1 LGFLLSF
8 LIEPQASKNSETTA
22 TWSVVLSSSLAA
34 EADFSS
40 PAEAE
45 PEVAA
50 LALAQV
56 LVWLPVAEAVGLA
69 CSGEAELVVGA
80 LEAALVADA
89 EAAGPEPACSEP
101 AEVLAADALAAEP
114 VADAVAEELVAAVVA
129 EALAADALAAEPVAD
144 AVAEEL
150 VAAVVAEALAAD
162 APAAELAGAAAAE
175 LELVCFGPVAA
186 PAADALAAVLVVELV
201 AGARVA
207 ALLIWQPAGSQV
219 VDYDSAAAELGQEQ
233 AGWVVDCESAE
244 HFAAPRWVDGLR

>member
-1 LGFLLSF
+1 MSFIRNKNPRRDMASGVFAFF

-22 TWSVVLSSSLAA
+22 TWSVVPSSSLAA

-50 LALAQV
+50 LALPQV

-89 EAAGPEPACSEP
+89 EPAGPERACSEP

-114 VADAVAEELVAAVVA
+114 VADAVAEELVADAAVVLAADELVAEPVAGAAEAVFLADALEVPAADELVAELVAGAAEAVLGPAYFEA
-129 EALAADALAAEPVAD
+129 EALAAD
-144 AVAEEL
+144 EL
-150 VAAVVAEALAAD
+150 VA
-162 APAAELAGAAAAE
+162 
-175 LELVCFGPVAA
+175 
-186 PAADALAAVLVVELV
+186 ELV
-201 AGARVA
+201 AGAA
-207 ALLIWQPAGSQV
+207 EADW
-219 VDYDSAAAELGQEQ
+219 AAAELGQEL
-233 AGWVVDCESAE
+233 AAHRAVRWAVDCDSVER
-244 HFAAPRWVDGLR
+244 FAGPRLADGMR

>member
-1 LGFLLSF
+1 LLSF

-89 EAAGPEPACSEP
+89 EAAGPEPTCSEP
-101 AEVLAADALAAEP
+101 AEV
-114 VADAVAEELVAAVVA
+114 
-129 EALAADALAAEPVAD
+129 LAADALAAEPVAD

-233 AGWVVDCESAE
+233 AGWAVDCESAE
-244 HFAAPRWVDGLR
+244 HFAAPR